1 MNAIV
6 NPKFQHYIDLIL
18 VFTQKELKVR
28 YKSSVL
34 GYFWSVGHPLA
45 FALVFFIAFK
55 VVVRIPIENYALFL
69 IAGLFP
75 WQWFANSVNASP
87 LLFLGNAHIIKK
99 VNFPR
104 NLIVFSLILQDMA
117 HFILS
122 IPVLILFLFIYGKTP
137 SVSWIY
143 GIPIMLVIQFFLIY
157 GVCLFI
163 SSVNLF
169 FRDLERLTTIF
180 MTLLLYFTPVIY
192 SEAMIPDKYRL
203 YVHLNP
209 LASFIVNWRNLLLNG
224 SIDWLL
230 IAESLVYSL
239 TVFSI
244 GQATYKKLNWRFAEV
259 L

>member
-1 MNAIV
+1 MNS
-6 NPKFQHYIDLIL
+6 KTRHYIDIVIVLL
-18 VFTQKELKVR
+18 QKDLKVR
-28 YKSSVL
+28 YKSTFF
-34 GYFWSVGHPLA
+34 GYLWSVCHPLA

-55 VVVRIPIENYALFL
+55 VVVKIPIEDYTLFL

-75 WQWFANSVNASP
+75 WQWFANSVNSSAS
-87 LLFLGNAHIIKK
+87 LFLGNAPIIKK

-104 NLIVFSLILQDMA
+104 NLIVFSQVLQDMV

-122 IPVLILFLFIYGKTP
+122 VPIIVLFVFTYGKSL

-143 GIPIMLVIQFFLIY
+143 GIPIMLIIQFFAIY

-169 FRDLERLTTIF
+169 FRDLERLATIF

-192 SEAMIPDKYRL
+192 SETMIPDKYRV
-203 YVHLNP
+203 YMHANP
-209 LASFIVNWRNLLLNG
+209 LASFVVNWRNLLLNG
-224 SIDWLL
+224 NVDWLL
-230 IAESLVYSL
+230 VFESLIYSL
-239 TVFSI
+239 IILFI
-244 GQATYKKLNWRFAEV
+244 GQITYEKLNWRFAEV

>member
-1 MNAIV
+1 MGFKMNHRLQHVIDIIIV
-6 NPKFQHYIDLIL
+6 L
-18 VFTQKELKVR
+18 TQKELKVR
-28 YKSSVL
+28 YKSNVL

-45 FALVFFIAFK
+45 FALVFFVAFK
-55 VVVRIPIENYALFL
+55 VVVRIPIEDYVLFL

-87 LLFLGNAHIIKK
+87 SLFLGNASIIKK
-99 VNFPR
+99 VKFPR
-104 NLIVFSLILQDMA
+104 NLIVFSQVLQDMV

-122 IPVLILFLFIYGKTP
+122 IPVLVLFVFIYGKSP

-143 GIPIMLVIQFFLIY
+143 GIPIMLIIQFFLIY

-180 MTLLLYFTPVIY
+180 MMLLLYFTPVIY
-192 SEAMIPDKYRL
+192 SETMIPDKYRI
-203 YVHLNP
+203 YMHANP
-209 LASFIVNWRNLLLNG
+209 LASFVVNWRNLLLNG
-224 SIDWLL
+224 SVDWLL
-230 IAESLVYSL
+230 IAESLIYSL
-239 TVFSI
+239 IILAI